1 MEFTK
6 YNHLIQEKKIYDF
19 WEKNSLFK
27 PISKKSKKTFSIVIP
42 PPNITGK
49 LHMGHALNNSLQD
62 VLIRYYRMN
71 GYETLWQPGTDHAGI
86 ATQAIVE
93 KNLAKEN
100 INKNDIGREKFI
112 EKVWEWKAESGG
124 LILEQLKKLGCSC
137 DWSRSRFTMDE
148 EMSKAVTKVFVALYN
163 KKLIYKD
170 KKLVNWDTKLQ
181 TAISDLEVVQN
192 EVQSKLYYINY
203 PVTDS
208 KEQITI
214 ATTRPETMMGDTAI
228 AVNPKDVRYKNF
240 VGKFAI
246 IPVVNRKI
254 RIIADYYADPTQ
266 GTGAV
271 KITPAHDFN
280 DYDVGKRNKLEIINI
295 LEKDGKI
302 NGNGIKAYVGLDRF
316 EARKKIISELKE
328 LNLLEKIDSI
338 KNKVP
343 YGDRSNTI
351 IEPLLTEQWFVDAKS
366 LSKKPIQTVKKKETI
381 FFPKNW
387 SNTFHQWMNN
397 IEPWCISRQIW
408 WGHRIPVWYG
418 NDGKIFTA
426 ENEKIAKELAKKHY
440 KQKTFKLTQETDVL
454 DTWFSSSLW
463 PFATL
468 GWPKKINVLKK
479 FYPTSVL
486 VTGFDIIFFW
496 VARML
501 MMGNHF
507 LKKTPFKKVYV
518 HALVRDEKGQ
528 KMSKSKGNVVDPL
541 ELINE
546 FGADPLRFTLISM
559 ASPGRD
565 VKLSKDRITG
575 YRNFITKIW
584 SANNFLKLNNCKYN
598 KKINVK
604 KIKLKINQWIYV
616 EFYKTNKLINKHI
629 QEFRFDEASRVLYN
643 FVWHSYC
650 DWYLEFLKPI
660 FNSKNKT
667 SIYEAKQFSSYMLSC
682 ILKLLH
688 PFIPFFSEH
697 VWQENNFYKQEKS
710 NLINSNW
717 PVSKKIQSYK
727 KNADEIDCIIDVIT
741 SIRSTKVQLSVPP
754 KEYCDIVYFQESK
767 KIKKFINNNMKIIKQ
782 VGRVNNIVLKP
793 DESNLIIQIIIL
805 KEKIGLKFE
814 TNIDLNSQKDKLVN
828 KLNELEKKIFSL
840 NEKLNNKNYVKKA
853 PKDIVTNDKFLLK
866 DLKIEQTKLKS
877 IVSSINQNG
886 KI

>member
-6 YNHLIQEKKIYDF
+6 YNHSIQEKKIYEF
-19 WEKNSLFK
+19 WEKNNLFK
-27 PISKKSKKTFSIVIP
+27 PIPKKSKKNFSIVIP

-86 ATQAIVE
+86 ATQALVE
-93 KNLAKEN
+93 KNLAKDN
-100 INKNDIGREKFI
+100 INKNDIGREKFL
-112 EKVWEWKAESGG
+112 KRVWDWKAESGS
-124 LILEQLKKLGCSC
+124 LILDQLKKLGCSC
-137 DWSRSRFTMDE
+137 DWSRSRFTMDDQ
-148 EMSKAVTKVFVALYN
+148 MSKAVTKVFVTLYN

-192 EVQSKLYYINY
+192 EVQSQLYYVNY
-203 PVTDS
+203 SVVDTQE
-208 KEQITI
+208 KITI

-228 AVNPKDVRYKNF
+228 AVNPKDERYKNLI
-240 VGKFAI
+240 GKFVI
-246 IPVVNRKI
+246 IPIVNRKI
-254 RIIADYYADPTQ
+254 KVIADYYADPEQ

-302 NGNGIKAYVGLDRF
+302 NENGIKSYVGLDRF
-316 EARKKIISELKE
+316 EARKKIIIDLKN
-328 LNLLEKIDSI
+328 LNVLKKIENI

-351 IEPLLTEQWFVDAKS
+351 IEPLLTEQWFVDAKT
-366 LSKKPIQTVKKKETI
+366 LSKKPIEIVKNKKTTFYPE
-381 FFPKNW
+381 NW
-387 SNTFHQWMNN
+387 TKTFNQWMNN

-418 NDGKIFTA
+418 NDGKIFSA
-426 ENEKIAKELAKKHY
+426 ENKEGAKLLAKKYY
-440 KQKTFKLTQETDVL
+440 KNKNFQLTQETDVL
-454 DTWFSSSLW
+454 DTWFSSALW
-463 PFATL
+463 PFATF
-468 GWPKKINVLKK
+468 GWPNKTNELKK

-501 MMGNHF
+501 MMGNYF
-507 LKKTPFKKVYV
+507 LKDTPFKKVYV

-528 KMSKSKGNVVDPL
+528 KMSKSKGNVIDPL

-546 FGADPLRFTLISM
+546 YGADPLRFTLISM

-565 VKLSKDRITG
+565 VKLSKDRVTG

-584 SANNFLKLNNCKYN
+584 NANNFLKLNKCKYK
-598 KKINVK
+598 KKIDVK
-604 KIKLKINQWIYV
+604 KIKLKINQWIYS
-616 EFYKTNKLINKHI
+616 EFYKTNELINKHI
-629 QEFRFDEASRVLYN
+629 QDFRFDEASKVLYN

-660 FNSKNKT
+660 FNSNNQT
-667 SIYEAKQFSSYMLSC
+667 SILEAKQFSSYMLSN

-697 VWQENNFYKQEKS
+697 VWQENKFHKDLKS
-710 NLINSNW
+710 DLISSNW
-717 PVSKKIQSYK
+717 PVSMKIKSYK
-727 KNADEIDCIIDVIT
+727 KNSEEIDSIIAIIT
-741 SIRSTKVQLSVPP
+741 AIRSTKVQLNVPP
-754 KEYCDIVYFQESK
+754 KEYCDIVFFKESK
-767 KIKKFINNNMKIIKQ
+767 KIKKFINNNIEIIKQ
-782 VGRVNNIVLKP
+782 VGRVNNITTELNKN
-793 DESNLIIQIIIL
+793 NLIIQIIIL

-814 TNIDLNSQKDKLVN
+814 TNINLNSQKEKLTN
-828 KLNELEKKIFSL
+828 KLSDLVKKIIFL
-840 NEKLNNKNYVKKA
+840 NEKLNNENYVKKA
-853 PKDIVTNDKFLLK
+853 PKDIVANDKVLLK

-877 IVSSINQNG
+877 IVLSIN
-886 KI
+886 

>member
-6 YNHLIQEKKIYDF
+6 YNHLIEEKKIYDF
-19 WEKNSLFK
+19 WEKNDLFK
-27 PISKKSKKTFSIVIP
+27 PRKKKLKKTFSIVIP
-42 PPNITGK
+42 PPNITGR

-71 GYETLWQPGTDHAGI
+71 GFETLWQPGTDHAGI

-93 KNLAKEN
+93 KNLLKVN
-100 INKNDIGREKFI
+100 INKNDIGREKFL
-112 EKVWEWKAESGG
+112 EKVWEWKSESGG

-137 DWSRSRFTMDE
+137 DWSRSRFTMDDD
-148 EMSKAVTKVFVALYN
+148 MSKAVTKVFVTLFN

-192 EVQSKLYYINY
+192 EVQSQLYYINY
-203 PVTDS
+203 PIMDS
-208 KEQITI
+208 KENITI

-228 AVNPKDVRYKNF
+228 AVNPKDKRFKNL

-254 RIIADYYADPTQ
+254 KIIEDYYADPEQ

-302 NGNGIKAYVGLDRF
+302 NENGIRSYVGLDRF
-316 EARKKIISELKE
+316 EARKKIIGELKN
-328 LNLLEKIDSI
+328 LNVLEKIESI
-338 KNKVP
+338 KNKIP

-351 IEPLLTEQWFVDAKS
+351 IEPLLTEQWFVDAKK
-366 LSKKPIQTVKKKETI
+366 LSKKPIEVVKRKKTI
-381 FFPKNW
+381 FFPDNW
-387 SNTFHQWMNN
+387 TKTFDQWMVNL
-397 IEPWCISRQIW
+397 EPWCISRQIW

-418 NDGKIFTA
+418 HDGKIFAA
-426 ENEKIAKELAKKHY
+426 ENVHDAKILAKKYY
-440 KQKTFKLTQETDVL
+440 KNKTYKLIQETDVL

-463 PFATL
+463 PFATF
-468 GWPKKINVLKK
+468 GWPKKTNELKK

-501 MMGNHF
+501 MMGNYF
-507 LKKTPFKKVYV
+507 LKDTPFKQVYV

-528 KMSKSKGNVVDPL
+528 KMSKSKGNVIDPL

-546 FGADPLRFTLISM
+546 YGADPLRFTLISM

-565 VKLSKDRITG
+565 VKLSKDRVTG

-584 SANNFLKLNNCKYN
+584 SANNFLKLNNCKHS
-598 KKINVK
+598 KKSDK
-604 KIKLKINQWIYV
+604 LKIKLPINQWIHS
-616 EFYKTNKLINKHI
+616 EFFKTNQLIKKHI
-629 QEFRFDEASRVLYN
+629 KDFRFDEASRVLYN

-667 SIYEAKQFSSYMLSC
+667 SIHEAKQFSSYMLSN
-682 ILKLLH
+682 ILKILH
-688 PFIPFFSEH
+688 PFIPFFTEH
-697 VWQENNFYKQEKS
+697 VWQVNKYNKEEKS
-710 NLINSNW
+710 DLINSDW
-717 PVSKKIQSYK
+717 PVSKKIKLYK
-727 KNADEIDCIIDVIT
+727 KNTDEIECIIDII
-741 SIRSTKVQLSVPP
+741 SAIRSTKVQLNVPP
-754 KEYCDIVYFQESK
+754 KEFCDIIYFKESK
-767 KIKKFINNNMKIIKQ
+767 KIKKFINNNTEIIKQ
-782 VGRVNNIVLKP
+782 VGRVNNIDFKS
-793 DESNLIIQIIIL
+793 DKNDSIIQIIIL
-805 KEKIGLKFE
+805 KEKMGLKFQ
-814 TNIDLNSQKDKLVN
+814 TNIDLNAQKDRLSN
-828 KLNELEKKIFSL
+828 KLTDLEKKIFTL
-840 NEKLNNKNYVKKA
+840 NQKLNNKNYVKKA
-853 PKDIVTNDKFLLK
+853 PKDIVANDKILFQ

-877 IVSSINQNG
+877 IVSSIN
-886 KI
+886 